1 MYDFTSAISCFVETS
16 NIPSKFVKYID
27 APCFKAVTAR
37 KIINLYHVA
46 SSRLHITQQGHITV
60 QGCILSNSDTM
71 HKSKKGTLWMW

>member
-1 MYDFTSAISCFVETS
+1 MILLQQFLVLLKHQTFQANLSSILM
-16 NIPSKFVKYID
+16 P
-27 APCFKAVTAR
+27 PCFKAVTAR

-71 HKSKKGTLWMW
+71 HKSKKGTL